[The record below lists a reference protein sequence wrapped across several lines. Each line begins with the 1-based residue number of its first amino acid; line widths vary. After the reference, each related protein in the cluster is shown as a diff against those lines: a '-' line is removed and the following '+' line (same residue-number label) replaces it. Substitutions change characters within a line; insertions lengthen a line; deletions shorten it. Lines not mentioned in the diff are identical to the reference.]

1 MSKCVGVCNTVV
13 VHSGAL
19 CVLKEKNGAKINKKA
34 WRKDMLKGAQK
45 KMIVIKTSDSEIFEE
60 AYFVVKGGVE
70 RSQPD
75 MVSEA
80 NRIIE
85 GCGEKRRE
93 RKSRDMKALIIPLIS
108 FMAGTIFGGGIA
120 ILIAFVSL

>member
-1 MSKCVGVCNTVV
+1 
-13 VHSGAL
+13 
-19 CVLKEKNGAKINKKA
+19 
-34 WRKDMLKGAQK
+34 MLKGAQK

-108 FMAGTIFGGGIA
+108 FMVGTIFGGGIA

>member
-1 MSKCVGVCNTVV
+1 
-13 VHSGAL
+13 
-19 CVLKEKNGAKINKKA
+19 
-34 WRKDMLKGAQK
+34 MLKGAQK
-45 KMIVIKTSDSEIFEE
+45 KMIVIKTSDSDIFEE

-70 RSQPD
+70 RSRPD

-80 NRIIE
+80 NRIID

-108 FMAGTIFGGGIA
+108 FMTGTIFGGGIA

>member
-1 MSKCVGVCNTVV
+1 
-13 VHSGAL
+13 
-19 CVLKEKNGAKINKKA
+19 
-34 WRKDMLKGAQK
+34 MLKGAQK

-93 RKSRDMKALIIPLIS
+93 RKSRDMKALIISLIS
-108 FMAGTIFGGGIA
+108 FMTGTIFGGGIA

>member
-1 MSKCVGVCNTVV
+1 
-13 VHSGAL
+13 
-19 CVLKEKNGAKINKKA
+19 
-34 WRKDMLKGAQK
+34 MLKGAQK

-93 RKSRDMKALIIPLIS
+93 RKSRDMKALIIPVIS
-108 FMAGTIFGGGIA
+108 FMTGTFFGGGIA

>member
-1 MSKCVGVCNTVV
+1 
-13 VHSGAL
+13 
-19 CVLKEKNGAKINKKA
+19 
-34 WRKDMLKGAQK
+34 MLKGAQK

>member
-1 MSKCVGVCNTVV
+1 
-13 VHSGAL
+13 
-19 CVLKEKNGAKINKKA
+19 
-34 WRKDMLKGAQK
+34 MLKGAQK

-108 FMAGTIFGGGIA
+108 FMMGTIFGGGIA